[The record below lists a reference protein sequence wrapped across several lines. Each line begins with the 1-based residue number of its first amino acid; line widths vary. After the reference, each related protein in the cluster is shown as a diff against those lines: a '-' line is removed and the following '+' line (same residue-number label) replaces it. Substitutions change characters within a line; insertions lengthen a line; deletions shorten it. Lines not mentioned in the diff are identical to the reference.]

1 MLTKSGAKLLDFGLA
16 KLKPAGSDAGVSAM
30 PTQTAGLTGKGALLG
45 TLQYMAP
52 EQLEG
57 READARTDIFAFG
70 SVIYEMVTG
79 TRAFRG
85 ASQASLI
92 GAILKDQPV
101 AVSSLLPITPR
112 ALDRLVAACLTK
124 DPDERWQSA
133 GDLRRELTWVKEQPA
148 ETASHAP
155 PARHLVWLPW
165 VIALIA
171 FGVALAAFLRPDPTV
186 VQRPSEFLVSLEA
199 NRIPVPS
206 PDGRYLV
213 FLGAGLDEDSMLWIR
228 ALESPDARPLT
239 GTEGATQVVWSP
251 DGEWIG
257 FFTGGRLRKIRPDG
271 GPPETIAELRGF
283 QNADWGSQGDIVYR
297 PSNREPLYA
306 IHETGGLPRQVT
318 WLNEALTENSHR
330 GPDFLPDGRRFL
342 FTSRCAE
349 RDNNALY
356 VASLDSPEVHRL
368 MPAQAPVSYVP
379 PRADRPGTLFYY
391 IEGALV
397 ARPFDTDHETFVGE
411 PTVVTEDVS
420 YIPASISAGFRVS
433 SDGSLIIVRPAG
445 GLEAQLA
452 WFRRDGQEIGTLG
465 APGRPGQPRISPNG
479 EGVLFEAPDP
489 QNGNRDVW
497 YTEFSRGITTS
508 LTTHIAN
515 DWDAV
520 WSPDGGRILF
530 GSDRD
535 GGPRLSPYL
544 KTSLDPGVNEN
555 RIPDLEYGAPQDWSR
570 DGQWISYVRAQDIWV
585 ASLSSDV
592 KTFPF
597 LATPAFEA
605 NGLFSPDGRWIAYAS
620 NETGRW
626 EVHLRPF
633 AGGPAST
640 EGRIQLSNNG
650 GDFPVWGPDGHELFY
665 MSEDGGM
672 YVVDTAGL
680 GGQESVSLPIR
691 LFQVCPNTTPITLP
705 AVGQPYNTPYDTLD
719 GQRFLISCRDTA
731 AGQFRVLLDWAPP
744 E

>member
-1 MLTKSGAKLLDFGLA
+1 M
-16 KLKPAGSDAGVSAM
+16 
-30 PTQTAGLTGKGALLG
+30 
-45 TLQYMAP
+45 
-52 EQLEG
+52 
-57 READARTDIFAFG
+57 
-70 SVIYEMVTG
+70 
-79 TRAFRG
+79 
-85 ASQASLI
+85 
-92 GAILKDQPV
+92 
-101 AVSSLLPITPR
+101 
-112 ALDRLVAACLTK
+112 
-124 DPDERWQSA
+124 
-133 GDLRRELTWVKEQPA
+133 WVKEQPA
-148 ETASHAP
+148 ETASHVP

-165 VIALIA
+165 VIAVIA

-186 VQRPSEFLVSLEA
+186 VQRRSEFLVSLEA
-199 NRIPVPS
+199 DRIPVPS

-228 ALESPDARPLT
+228 PLESPDARPLT

-251 DGEWIG
+251 DGDWIG
-257 FFTGGRLRKIRPDG
+257 FFAGGRLRKIRPDG
-271 GPPETIAELRGF
+271 GPPETIAEVRGL
-283 QNADWGSQGDIVYR
+283 QDADWGSQGDIVYR

-306 IHETGGLPRQVT
+306 IHEMGGLPRQVT

-330 GPDFLPDGRRFL
+330 GPEFLPDGRRFL

-349 RDNNALY
+349 RDNNAVY
-356 VASLDSPEVHRL
+356 MASLDSPEVHRL

-379 PRADRPGTLFYY
+379 PRAARPGTLFYY

-397 ARPFDTDHETFVGE
+397 ARPFDTDRERFVGE

-420 YIPASISAGFRVS
+420 YIPASINAGFRVS
-433 SDGSLIIVRPAG
+433 SDGSVIIVRPAG
-445 GLEAQLA
+445 GTEAQLA
-452 WFRRDGQEIGTLG
+452 WFRLDGQEIGTLG

-497 YTEFSRGITTS
+497 YTELARGITTS

-515 DWDAV
+515 DWNAV
-520 WSPDGGRILF
+520 WSPDGRQVVF
-530 GSDRD
+530 GSDRH
-535 GGPRLSPYL
+535 GSLQQSPYL
-544 KTSLDPGVNEN
+544 KTSLDPGVNET
-555 RIPDLEYGAPQDWSR
+555 RIPNLEYGVPQDWSR
-570 DGQWISYVRAQDIWV
+570 DGQWISYQSEEDIWV
-585 ASLSSDV
+585 ASPSSEV
-592 KTFPF
+592 EPFPF
-597 LATPAFEA
+597 LATPAYEA
-605 NGLFSPDGRWIAYAS
+605 NGRFSPDGGWIAYAS

-640 EGRIQLSNNG
+640 EGRIQLSNTG

-691 LFQVCPNTTPITLP
+691 LFQVCPNTTPIARP
-705 AVGQPYNTPYDTLD
+705 AVGAPWNAPYDTLD
-719 GQRFLISCRDTA
+719 GQQFVIACRDA
-731 AGQFRVLLDWAPP
+731 AADQFRVLLDWALP